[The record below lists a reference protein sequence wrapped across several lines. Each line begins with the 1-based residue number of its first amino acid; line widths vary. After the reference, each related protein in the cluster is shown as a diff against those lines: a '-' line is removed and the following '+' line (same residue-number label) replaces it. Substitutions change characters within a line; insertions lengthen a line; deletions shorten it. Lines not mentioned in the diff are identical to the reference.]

1 MFTWDLLAQ
10 KWPGKLIFVCLNQ
23 FFFFLHQGVQ
33 MLRHEKPDAKENLC
47 LCGFGGVAHLSTL
60 NEFGKKLLV
69 LLLFRVDWLAVL

>member
-1 MFTWDLLAQ
+1 LGFTSTEMAREVD
-10 KWPGKLIFVCLNQ
+10 FCLSESV
-23 FFFFLHQGVQ
+23 FFSLHQGVQ